1 MPVTSLALLRAAAP
15 GGTWKGDTGRMGVL
29 PAASLTLILGS
40 LEPLPQNQAQCF
52 SLSKYTLYSVA
63 HNVKRPNHKL
73 PSARGFPVYTAGVC
87 CNMLEAQ
94 GRPGS
99 ASGLAGGAGVH
110 EVRVKACLS
119 GAHLGPMEGWKWAYM
134 VRRSLP
140 SGRKTAQM
148 LSLEV
153 VYVPGH
159 IRPRDEL
166 GRFLQVRGRECGGK
180 SA

>member
-1 MPVTSLALLRAAAP
+1 M
-15 GGTWKGDTGRMGVL
+15 L
-29 PAASLTLILGS
+29 PAAFLALILGS
-40 LEPLPQNQAQCF
+40 LESLPQNRAQCF
-52 SLSKYTLYSVA
+52 SLAKYTLYSVA

-73 PSARGFPVYTAGVC
+73 PSARGFPVYAAGVC

-110 EVRVKACLS
+110 EVRVKAYLA
-119 GAHLGPMEGWKWAYM
+119 GAHLGPMEEWKRAYM

-140 SGRKTAQM
+140 SGWKTAQM
-148 LSLEV
+148 LSLEL

-159 IRPRDEL
+159 SRPRDEL
-166 GRFLQVRGRECGGK
+166 GRFLQVRGRECGSR

>member
-1 MPVTSLALLRAAAP
+1 
-15 GGTWKGDTGRMGVL
+15 
-29 PAASLTLILGS
+29 
-40 LEPLPQNQAQCF
+40 
-52 SLSKYTLYSVA
+52 
-63 HNVKRPNHKL
+63 
-73 PSARGFPVYTAGVC
+73 
-87 CNMLEAQ
+87 MLEAQ

-110 EVRVKACLS
+110 EVRVKACLA
-119 GAHLGPMEGWKWAYM
+119 GAHLGPMEEWKWAYM
-134 VRRSLP
+134 VWRSLP

-166 GRFLQVRGRECGGK
+166 RRFRHVRGRESGGRVLEMGFSFFSSQLCGERFALGSISK
-180 SA
+180 FKVSSEVKPFFKTRMVFRLK